1 MSLEMQMVCLDG
13 HSERLA
19 ADGVKPWEGEESI
32 IAELVA
38 AVFLCRAYLRSK
50 SRLSFRMVSE
60 KK

>member
-1 MSLEMQMVCLDG
+1 MMCLNG

-19 ADGVKPWEGEESI
+19 ADGVEPWEGEESI
-32 IAELVA
+32 VAELVA